1 MGKLK
6 IEYSDKK
13 ITPFGGMKLLKDF
26 MDKTSVIDDLQSVNL
41 PQGYSNAAY
50 DPVDIFM
57 QIGLDMIQLYNQ
69 YLISRDYR
77 HNQPTVDFFINL
89 IWRKIVKYFHSY
101 SKNFFLK

>member
-26 MDKTSVIDDLQSVNL
+26 MDKTSVNL

-50 DPVDIFM
+50 DPVDIVQGFWLA
-57 QIGLDMIQLYNQ
+57 IFTGASTTRN
-69 YLISRDYR
+69 R
-77 HNQPTVDFFINL
+77 F
-89 IWRKIVKYFHSY
+89 
-101 SKNFFLK
+101 